1 MTTLTPTEQLVF
13 ALEKEHAAERQ
24 ELECELEASNERL
37 KTSSELIDS
46 LNTLTETMQQRIA
59 LQEETLIIQEAIMAQ
74 QDKQIQRI
82 KPTLFGAFMGGMGSG
97 AILATVITAYILW
110 VQG

>member
-13 ALEKEHAAERQ
+13 DLERVHAAERQ
-24 ELECELEASNERL
+24 ELEYDLELSNVLSTEL
-37 KTSSELIDS
+37 YKTIEVQRDLI
-46 LNTLTETMQQRIA
+46 RV
-59 LQEETLIIQEAIMAQ
+59 QEAVMVQ

-82 KPTLFGAFMGGMGSG
+82 KPTLFGAYIGGLVSG
-97 AILATVITAYILW
+97 AILATVIGAYILW

>member
-13 ALEKEHAAERQ
+13 DLERVHAAERQ
-24 ELECELEASNERL
+24 ELEYELDLSNVL
-37 KTSSELIDS
+37 STKLYKTIEYQQELI
-46 LNTLTETMQQRIA
+46 R
-59 LQEETLIIQEAIMAQ
+59 LQEAVMAQ

-82 KPTLFGAFMGGMGSG
+82 KPTLFGAYIGGLVSG
-97 AILATVITAYILW
+97 AILATVIGAYILW

>member
-13 ALEKEHAAERQ
+13 DLERVHADREHS
-24 ELECELEASNERL
+24 LEERL

-46 LNTLTETMQQRIA
+46 LNTLTETMQQRLT
-59 LQEETLIIQEAIMAQ
+59 LQEETLIIQEEIMVEQ
-74 QDKQIQRI
+74 NKQIQRI
-82 KPTLFGAFMGGMGSG
+82 KPTLFGAYIGGLVSG
-97 AILATVITAYILW
+97 AILATVIGAYILW

>member
-13 ALEKEHAAERQ
+13 DLERVHAAERQ
-24 ELECELEASNERL
+24 ELEEKLKRSTSLVSEISEAERELC
-37 KTSSELIDS
+37 KTIEFQQELI
-46 LNTLTETMQQRIA
+46 R
-59 LQEETLIIQEAIMAQ
+59 LQEAVMAQ

-97 AILATVITAYILW
+97 AILTTVITAYILW

>member
-13 ALEKEHAAERQ
+13 ALEKEHAAMQKFLEDKLKNAVNLAATLADAEVELKHTIFRQ
-24 ELECELEASNERL
+24 EA
-37 KTSSELIDS
+37 TI
-46 LNTLTETMQQRIA
+46 
-59 LQEETLIIQEAIMAQ
+59 EEQEAIMAQ

-82 KPTLFGAFMGGMGSG
+82 KPTLFGAYIGGLVSG
-97 AILATVITAYILW
+97 AILATVIGAYILW